1 MSSGGRAVEVTH
13 YHYHTWP
20 DFGTPRT
27 PTGFIELVRNVGAT
41 RERDPI
47 LVHCSAG
54 LGRSGVFVAVH
65 SSLEAQGRGERVD
78 LETTTREMRK
88 QRGAMI
94 QTEEQY
100 RFCFEAVAEALDPIL
115 PPEDEPRGQSER
127 IMMGVSPPRP
137 SSEPLPGHETAH
149 TTTTK
154 KLYLQHTIPPPPSYP
169 PPTKEPPFAER
180 RVSSPPPP
188 SSSPPPPL
196 TPSTSGET
204 TPTKIPVSSPE
215 ATPIKHSSAS
225 TPGIVVT
232 PPTRQP
238 SLSSIN
244 QNFRSIDRKNLK
256 KHDEH
261 TSEETKS
268 QEPPNTSK
276 SDQVSGKNPLT
287 SKAAVQTDQS
297 SQTGKEQSLKQKGD
311 DRGQPSSSP
320 STSEPEPHKET
331 PLSEDELKKNLEGY
345 EVPPPKNQEVGPPEE
360 GGFEIG
366 DDQLVVGPPPRMEV
380 RAAEER
386 PRPKWGGSLL
396 FEKQTPKSVL
406 SPGSTKPRKWEQV
419 SPSHSIPQP
428 VNRGEVERSES
439 VRKVGKLVIPGI
451 FGMSVKQTPPPERKP
466 VNPVSKPVKPV
477 TPIGEADT
485 PQLVSGPPE
494 PHDTRSVQRLIK
506 QMEAETQ
513 KPAIPNRSTPVSK
526 PVEPVVQEPPQPVK
540 QEPPKPDKP
549 AQPDSPPAPSVKAL
563 LLQFEKK
570 T

>member
-1 MSSGGRAVEVTH
+1 MSNGERAVEVAH

-27 PTGFIELVRNVGAT
+27 PTGFIELVHNVGGT
-41 RERDPI
+41 REGDPI

-65 SSLEAQGRGERVD
+65 SSLEVQGRGGRVD

-127 IMMGVSPPRP
+127 IVSPASRP
-137 SSEPLPGHETAH
+137 SSEPLPDHERGH
-149 TTTTK
+149 TTTRK
-154 KLYLQHTIPPPPSYP
+154 KLYLQHTVPPPSYP
-169 PPTKEPPFAER
+169 PPPKEPPHAER

-204 TPTKIPVSSPE
+204 TPTKIPVLETSPE
-215 ATPIKHSSAS
+215 ATPIKHSA
-225 TPGIVVT
+225 PGIIVT

-238 SLSSIN
+238 SLSSVN
-244 QNFRSIDRKNLK
+244 QDFRSIDRKNFK
-256 KHDEH
+256 KHDRP
-261 TSEETKS
+261 TSEEMKGK
-268 QEPPNTSK
+268 EPCNGSK
-276 SDQVSGKNPLT
+276 SDQVSWKNPR
-287 SKAAVQTDQS
+287 AAVQIDQS
-297 SQTGKEQSLKQKGD
+297 SQTGKEQSLKRKRD
-311 DRGQPSSSP
+311 EITQPSSAP
-320 STSEPEPHKET
+320 LTSEPEPHKEI
-331 PLSEDELKKNLEGY
+331 PLGEDELKKTLEGY
-345 EVPPPKNQEVGPPEE
+345 EVPPPKNQEVDPPEE

-366 DDQLVVGPPPRMEV
+366 DDQVLVVGPPPKMEV
-380 RAAEER
+380 KVAKDR

-396 FEKQTPKSVL
+396 YEKQTPTSVL
-406 SPGSTKPRKWEQV
+406 SPGSTKPRKWGQV
-419 SPSHSIPQP
+419 SPSHSIPPP
-428 VNRGEVERSES
+428 VNRGEVEKIES

-451 FGMSVKQTPPPERKP
+451 FGMSVKEPPSPERKP

-477 TPIGEADT
+477 TPVTPISEADK
-485 PQLVSGPPE
+485 PQPVSGPNNA
-494 PHDTRSVQRLIK
+494 HSVQSLIK
-506 QMEAETQ
+506 QIEAETQ

-540 QEPPKPDKP
+540 QELPKPDKP
-549 AQPDSPPAPSVKAL
+549 VQPDSSPAPSVKAL

-570 T
+570 S